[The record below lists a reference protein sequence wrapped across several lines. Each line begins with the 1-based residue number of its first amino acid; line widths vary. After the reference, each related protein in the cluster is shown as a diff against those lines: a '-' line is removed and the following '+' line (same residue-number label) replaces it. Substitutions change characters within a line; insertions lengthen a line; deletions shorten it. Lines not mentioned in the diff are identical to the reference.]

1 MTRVLPGRPFPQGAT
16 WDGEGT
22 NFALYSEN
30 ATKVELCLFDEL
42 GVETRV
48 PLEERTAFVWHGYV
62 PEAHPG
68 TRYGFRVYGP
78 YDPKRGQR
86 FNPNKLVV
94 DPYAHAFDGKV
105 DPRAPIFGYRDAASD
120 GDGSS
125 PDAPDELDTRDDA
138 WGVPKSVVVDRRFD
152 WEGDAAPKIPWSETV
167 IYELHVKGISKM
179 HPDVPRELRGTYAGL
194 ASEPIVSHLVSLG
207 VTAVELM
214 PVHECMEEVALLR
227 RGMPNYWGYSTLG
240 YFAPDQR
247 FARRPGTQVR
257 EFKEM
262 VRTLHRAGIEVLIDV
277 VYNHTCEGDHEGPT
291 VCLRGIDNAVY
302 YRLRAGALDR
312 YEDFTGC
319 GNTLDMMHPQSLKL
333 VMDSLRYWVT
343 EMHVDGFRF
352 DLASALGREEGA
364 MSRLSTFFD
373 IIYQDPVLSTVKLV
387 AEPWDVGEG
396 GYQVGNF
403 PVNWTE
409 WNGKFRDTARRFWR
423 GDKGQLR
430 DLGFRLTGSSDLFGD
445 DGRHPGASVNFV
457 TAHDGFTMRD
467 LVSYEKKHN
476 EGNGEDNRDGS
487 DDPTSFNCGVE
498 GDVDPRTPAG
508 AAIVEL
514 RARQVRNLFATLL
527 LSQGVPMITSGDE
540 VGKTER
546 GNNNAYVQDNPIS
559 WLDWELTGEKR
570 ELLDFVRKLVH
581 FRRAHPAFQR
591 KTFFRGERVRGASR
605 DIVWL
610 TEAGVEMTGADWHDE
625 TRRAVGL
632 LLAGDELEGKS
643 DLGHPL
649 LDDTFYLALNAGDA
663 SVGFAVPAEGG
674 RDDPWDVVVDTA
686 TPKIPVMRRVR
697 PHDRLEL
704 VAKSFVLLRRP
715 RA

>member
-1 MTRVLPGRPFPQGAT
+1 MMRVLPGRPFPQGAT

-30 ATKVELCLFDEL
+30 ATAVTLCIFDEL
-42 GVETRV
+42 GAETRL

-62 PEAHPG
+62 PEVRPG
-68 TRYGFRVYGP
+68 TRYGYRIAGP
-78 YDPKRGQR
+78 YDPKRGHR
-86 FNPNKLVV
+86 FNPQKLVV
-94 DPYAHAFDGKV
+94 DPYAHALDGKV
-105 DPRAPIFGYRDAASD
+105 DPRAPIFGFDAD
-120 GDGSS
+120 DPEE
-125 PDAPDELDTRDDA
+125 PDDRDDA
-138 WGVPKSVVVDRRFD
+138 WGVPKSIVVDRRFD
-152 WEGDAAPKIPWSETV
+152 WEGDTLPKTPWSETV
-167 IYELHVKGISKM
+167 IYELHVKGISKQ
-179 HPDVPRELRGTYAGL
+179 HPLVVRELRGTYAGL

-214 PVHECMEEVALLR
+214 PVHECMDESHLLR
-227 RGMPNYWGYSTLG
+227 RGAPNYWGYSTLG

-247 FARRPGTQVR
+247 FAHRPGGQVV
-257 EFKEM
+257 EFKQM
-262 VRTLHRAGIEVLIDV
+262 VRTLHRAGIEVLLDV
-277 VYNHTCEGDHEGPT
+277 VYNHTCEGDHTGPT
-291 VCLRGIDNAVY
+291 VSLRGIDNAVY
-302 YRLRAGALDR
+302 YRLRPGERDL

-409 WNGKFRDTARRFWR
+409 WNGKYRDTVRRFWR
-423 GDKGQLR
+423 GDKGQLA
-430 DLGFRLTGSSDLFGD
+430 DLGYRLTGSSDLFGD

-476 EGNGEDNRDGS
+476 EGNGENNQDGS

-498 GDVDPRTPAG
+498 GDTRDEGVL
-508 AAIVEL
+508 VL
-514 RARQVRNLFATLL
+514 RARQVRNFFATLL
-527 LSQGVPMITSGDE
+527 LSQGVPMIESGDE
-540 VGKTER
+540 VGKTQR

-559 WLDWELTGEKR
+559 WLDWELPPDAR
-570 ELLDFVRKLVH
+570 ELEEFVRKLVH

-591 KTFFRGERVRGASR
+591 KTFFRGERVRGISR

-610 TEAGVEMTGADWHDE
+610 TEAGVELTGEDWRDPA
-625 TRRAVGL
+625 RRAVGL
-632 LLAGDELEGKS
+632 LLAGDELEGRS

-649 LDDTFYLALNAGDA
+649 LDDTFYLALNASDGSVDFVVPEADA
-663 SVGFAVPAEGG
+663 PDV
-674 RDDPWDVVVDTA
+674 PWDVVVDTA
-686 TPKIPVMRRVR
+686 TSKIPVMRRVR
-697 PHDRLEL
+697 PRERLAL
-704 VAKSFVLLRRP
+704 VTKSFVLLRRP